1 MFEKK
6 KKSTVIAREVAEE
19 SFDQFCD
26 YWEID
31 TDPEGMNQED
41 KDGFRSEKSKIVNAI
56 MKGRLVYNS
65 DNTFT
70 YTVSDKTEK
79 IKGQQLTLK
88 RPGGRQLRQADR
100 AKEGKHVEK
109 SYNVLASM
117 MDDDISLID
126 GLDMIDLKPL
136 LSISS
141 LFLAS

>member
-1 MFEKK
+1 MFGKK
-6 KKSTVIAREVAEE
+6 KQAVVAREVAEE
-19 SFDQFCD
+19 SFDKFCD
-26 YWEID
+26 EWEID
-31 TDPEGMNQED
+31 TDQDGMNED
-41 KDGFRSEKSKIVNAI
+41 DKLGFRAEKAKIVNAI

-65 DNTFT
+65 NNTFT

-79 IKGQQLTLK
+79 YQGKAITLK
-88 RPGGRQLRQADR
+88 RPSGRTLRQADR
-100 AKEGKHVEK
+100 AKEGKNVEK

-117 MDDDISLID
+117 MGDDITLID

>member
-1 MFEKK
+1 MLGKK
-6 KKSTVIAREVAEE
+6 KQVIIAREVAEE

-26 YWEID
+26 DWEID
-31 TDPEGMNQED
+31 TDPEGMDKED
-41 KDGFRSEKSKIVNAI
+41 KDGFKAEKAKIINAI

-65 DNTFT
+65 NNTFT
-70 YTVSDKTEK
+70 YTVSDHVEK
-79 IKGQQLTLK
+79 YKGKQITLK
-88 RPGGRQLRQADR
+88 RPSGRTLRQADR
-100 AKEGKHVEK
+100 AKEGKNVEK

-117 MDDDISLID
+117 MGDDITLID